1 MTHLRR
7 HVARGEE
14 NAIQQLLDLSF
25 VRGQMLQPREQG
37 VAIRYFQS
45 GGKHLPGPRA
55 INN

>member
-25 VRGQMLQPREQG
+25 VRGQMLKPREQG

-45 GGKHLPGPRA
+45 GGKHLPGP
-55 INN
+55 